1 VVIPADWKEQELSR
15 VAEIGPGINK
25 ALSEMG
31 TGSLYV
37 TVEDIYHGSFL
48 DAGRLGRIRIS
59 KSEVERFSL
68 QVGDL
73 VLGKSSV
80 KRDGIGYPNLF
91 LGCSEPVVPSGFTYR
106 VRPDKKVL
114 SSPFLLQYLRSRP
127 GRKWIIDNSQS
138 SALTNINSSIINRYP
153 VIIPPL
159 KEQEAIAEA
168 LSDAD
173 AAIESL
179 DSLIAKKRDVKQ
191 AAMQQ
196 LLTGRTRLPGFTT
209 DWKEVSIGSFT
220 DCKAGGTPSTSVPA
234 YWGGNIR
241 WMSSGE
247 LNLKRVREVS
257 GRITQFGLENSSAQL
272 FPADSVLIGLAGQG
286 KTRGTAAINLVSLT
300 TNQSIAAIFP
310 SGKHDSKFL
319 FYVMETKYK
328 ELRDLSDGGGGR
340 GGLNL
345 AIIKDVRVTIPELD
359 EQKKISEVLW
369 SMDDELEALTEQVSK
384 LRMVKKGMMQDLLTG
399 KVRLV

>member
-1 VVIPADWKEQELSR
+1 MTSSPADWKE
-15 VAEIGPGINK
+15 V
-25 ALSEMG
+25 
-31 TGSLYV
+31 
-37 TVEDIYHGSFL
+37 
-48 DAGRLGRIRIS
+48 RLGECLTIMHGKNQSQIVDPEGRYPILATGGVIGRTNSYLSNKPSVLIGR
-59 KSEVERFSL
+59 KGTIDRPQYMDTPFWTVDTLFYSEV
-68 QVGDL
+68 
-73 VLGKSSV
+73 KSGNSA
-80 KRDGIGYPNLF
+80 KFLF
-91 LGCSEPVVPSGFTYR
+91 YKFLMVDWKKYNEASGVPSLNASTIEN
-106 VRPDKKVL
+106 VEMVM
-114 SSPFLLQYLRSRP
+114 
-127 GRKWIIDNSQS
+127 
-138 SALTNINSSIINRYP
+138 
-153 VIIPPL
+153 PPL
-159 KEQEAIAEA
+159 REQVVIAEA

-179 DSLIAKKRDVKQ
+179 DALIAKKRDVKQ

-196 LLTGRTRLPGFTT
+196 LLTGRTRLPGFTA
-209 DWKEVSIGSFT
+209 DWKKVPIGSFT

-257 GRITQFGLENSSAQL
+257 GRITQLGLENSSAQL

-310 SGKHDSKFL
+310 SVRHDSKFL

-345 AIIKDVRVTIPELD
+345 AIIRDVRVTIPELD

-384 LRMVKKGMMQDLLTG
+384 LRMVKEGMMQDLLTG

>member
-1 VVIPADWKEQELSR
+1 MVVPSDWKEIRLG
-15 VAEIGPGINK
+15 EICEIYQPTTIGGKDFKESGEFVVYGANGPIGRYNRYNH
-25 ALSEMG
+25 EDPE
-31 TGSLYV
+31 V
-37 TVEDIYHGSFL
+37 TVTCRGATCGTVNVTPPRVWITGN
-48 DAGRLGRIRIS
+48 AM
-59 KSEVERFSL
+59 V
-68 QVGDL
+68 
-73 VLGKSSV
+73 
-80 KRDGIGYPNLF
+80 
-91 LGCSEPVVPSGFTYR
+91 
-106 VRPDKKVL
+106 VRPKAQTL
-114 SSPFLLQYLRSRP
+114 SKLMLRYILQALDYSDVITGAAQPQITGAGLSPCQIL
-127 GRKWIIDNSQS
+127 
-138 SALTNINSSIINRYP
+138 
-153 VIIPPL
+153 VPPL

-179 DSLIAKKRDVKQ
+179 DALIAKKRDVKR
-191 AAMQQ
+191 ATMQQ
-196 LLTGRTRLPGFTT
+196 LLTGRTRLPGFTA
-209 DWKEVSIGSFT
+209 DWREVSIGSFT

-272 FPADSVLIGLAGQG
+272 FPANSVLIGLAGQG

-310 SGKHDSKFL
+310 SGRHDSKFL

-345 AIIKDVRVTIPELD
+345 AIIKDVRVTVPELD

-369 SMDDELEALTEQVSK
+369 SMDDEIEALTAQVSK
-384 LRMVKKGMMQDLLTG
+384 LRMVKEGMMQDLLTG
-399 KVRLV
+399 KVRVS

>member
-1 VVIPADWKEQELSR
+1 MVVPTDWKEVRLGDIAQ
-15 VAEIGPGINK
+15 VK
-25 ALSEMG
+25 
-31 TGSLYV
+31 TGSRNNQDKVADGRYPFYV
-37 TVEDIYHGSFL
+37 RSAHVESIDSFSYDTEAIL
-48 DAGRLGRIRIS
+48 IPGEG
-59 KSEVERFSL
+59 
-68 QVGDL
+68 
-73 VLGKSSV
+73 
-80 KRDGIGYPNLF
+80 GIGEIFHYIN
-91 LGCSEPVVPSGFTYR
+91 GRHEVHQRVYR
-106 VRPDKKVL
+106 VSNFTPDFCPK
-114 SSPFLLQYLRSRP
+114 FIYFYLRSFFGAHAMRNTVKATVDSLRLP
-127 GRKWIIDNSQS
+127 TF
-138 SALTNINSSIINRYP
+138 LEFELLC
-153 VIIPPL
+153 PPL
-159 KEQEAIAEA
+159 RVQEAIAEA

-179 DSLIAKKRDVKQ
+179 DALIAKKRDVKQ
-191 AAMQQ
+191 ATMQQ
-196 LLTGRTRLPGFTT
+196 LLTGRTRLPGFTAE
-209 DWKEVSIGSFT
+209 WREVSIGSFT

-272 FPADSVLIGLAGQG
+272 FPANSVLIGLAGQG

-310 SGKHDSKFL
+310 SGRHDSKFL

-345 AIIKDVRVTIPELD
+345 AIIKDVRVNVPELD

-369 SMDDELEALTEQVSK
+369 SMDDEIEALTAQVLK
-384 LRMVKKGMMQDLLTG
+384 LRMVKEGMMQDLLTG